1 MNKEA
6 KKYLDIVIDEPI
18 KIGHWLGFKDLT
30 DLHNDWIKMMMFSK
44 EDKTLLAHRGSY
56 KTTCIS
62 LAISNL
68 IGIINPNITIDF
80 FRKTDDD
87 VKEVINQIKNILLS
101 PVMQHF
107 VSKIYGKE
115 LRLTVD
121 NAQEINTNL
130 KTSNRGVS
138 QLLGLGIKTSITG
151 KHGDLIITDDI
162 VNLQDRI
169 SPAERKR
176 TKLAYMELQNIKNRG
191 ESCRFFN
198 TGTPWHKEDAI
209 ADMPNKVIY
218 DCYHTGLMTR
228 EQIEEIR
235 NKMTP
240 SLFAANYEL
249 KHIASEDALFT
260 NPQIIISSTPDLL
273 YNGIAHVDAA
283 FGGEDGT
290 AFTGLKQIGN
300 MKIVIGKRWSKHINN
315 CVDEIVWLMQHYR
328 LGSIAVEKNADKGYV
343 ADMLRKEGLLVDEY
357 NETTNKFIKISSYLK
372 QEWKNIRFVEETDPD
387 YINEILDYTENA
399 AHDDSPDSLSSLL
412 RKLETTAWLY

>member
-6 KKYLDIVIDEPI
+6 KQYLNLVIEEPI

-30 DLHNDWIKMMMFSK
+30 ELHNNWIKMMLFSN
-44 EDKTLLAHRGSY
+44 EDRTLLAHRGSY
-56 KTTCIS
+56 KTTCVSIAIS
-62 LAISNL
+62 LL
-68 IGIINPNITIDF
+68 IGIINPNIAIDF

-87 VKEVINQIKNILLS
+87 VKEVINQVRNILLS
-101 PVMQHF
+101 PVMQHM
-107 VSKIYGKE
+107 VNKIYGKE
-115 LRLTVD
+115 LKLTVD
-121 NAQEINTNL
+121 NSQEINTNL

-162 VNLQDRI
+162 VNLTDRI
-169 SPAERKR
+169 STAERNR

-191 ESCRFFN
+191 EKCRFFN

-209 ADMPNKVIY
+209 SSMPNKQIF
-218 DCYHTGLMTR
+218 DCYNTGLMTR
-228 EQIEEIR
+228 SQIEEIR

-249 KHIASEDALFT
+249 KHIASEDVLFT
-260 NPQIIISSTPDLL
+260 NPQFILDSTPDLL

-283 FGGEDGT
+283 FGGGDGT
-290 AFTGLKQIGN
+290 AFTGIKQIGN
-300 MKIVIGKRWSKHINN
+300 LKVVIGRRWDKHINN

-343 ADMLRKEGLLVDEY
+343 ADIFRNKGLFVDEY
-357 NETTNKFIKISSYLK
+357 NETMNKFIKISSYLK
-372 QEWKNIRFVEETDPD
+372 QEWGYIRFLEETDAD

-399 AHDDSPDSLSSLL
+399 AHDDSPDSLSSIL
-412 RKLETTAWLY
+412 RKIKTSKWLY